1 MVTAG
6 AVMAQIITRQAG
18 TPPRGALQTV
28 TGRPQGAAGPHITAS
43 RGAGTVTGL
52 PQGAGTVTAPRM
64 EAQATECRGAGA
76 SWTLTACLE
85 GAQSP
90 ATEAARGA
98 D

>member
-1 MVTAG
+1 MDTVG
-6 AVMAQIITRQAG
+6 AVMAQIITPPAG

-28 TGRPQGAAGPHITAS
+28 TGRPQGAGPHITVS

-64 EAQATECRGAGA
+64 EARATECQGAGA